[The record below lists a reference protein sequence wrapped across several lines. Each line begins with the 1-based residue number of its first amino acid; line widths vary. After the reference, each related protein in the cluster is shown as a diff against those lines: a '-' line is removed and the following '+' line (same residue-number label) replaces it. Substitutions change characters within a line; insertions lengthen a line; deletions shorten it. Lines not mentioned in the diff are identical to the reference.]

1 MKQSPIFA
9 RTHDLVLW
17 LLQRTESFPRSQ
29 RFVLTKRVQ
38 DAVLDFQERLI
49 EAALGQK
56 KDLRGRLAEA
66 DVALGKLR
74 FYLRLCHELTWLS
87 TGQYAHVSRMV
98 TEVGRLLGGWQRK
111 AA

>member
-38 DAVLDFQERLI
+38 DVALDFQERLI
-49 EAALGQK
+49 EAALGRK
-56 KDLRGRLAEA
+56 EDLGDRLARA
-66 DVALGKLR
+66 DV
-74 FYLRLCHELTWLS
+74 
-87 TGQYAHVSRMV
+87 
-98 TEVGRLLGGWQRK
+98 
-111 AA
+111 